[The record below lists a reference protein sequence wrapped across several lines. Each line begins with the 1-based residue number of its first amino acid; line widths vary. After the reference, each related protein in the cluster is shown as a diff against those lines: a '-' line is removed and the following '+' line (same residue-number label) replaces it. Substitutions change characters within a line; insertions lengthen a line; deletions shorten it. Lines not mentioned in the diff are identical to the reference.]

1 MSTVANEAKQ
11 SHYKSKKTQSIWFK
25 WWVGILCVLFAIG
38 AYFIVERLWLGL
50 TTTNL
55 SSITPW
61 GAWIAFYIF
70 FVGLSAGSFLLS
82 TMIFVFGMER
92 YEKVG
97 KMALFTAI
105 VCMIVALTFV
115 LMDLGRPERAFSALV
130 HWNVTSILA
139 WEMRFYV
146 IYITLLTVE
155 LYVAMRADFV
165 RLATYNSLKGK
176 IARLLTFK
184 NSTIND
190 YTKKRDHRWMKILGT
205 IGIPLAILGV
215 HGGTGAIFA
224 VVSARSSWNSGIF
237 PIIFVV
243 SAMVSGTALLLAI
256 YIIRS
261 KALKQPIDQGMV
273 IGLAKVMIAFLF
285 IDLLLQFYDYLVAL
299 YSLADS
305 HLLSLQTMMR
315 SSYSWSFWGIQVF
328 LGSVVPIFLVYYKK
342 TAKNINALLIAA
354 ILVVIGIIGV
364 RFNIVVPSQI
374 VPIMEGMPA
383 GDYYPTYNE
392 WLVSVGIVAMG
403 LLIFTIA
410 DRLLPLDQADDVSE
424 MGDQNGR

>member
-1 MSTVANEAKQ
+1 MSTIAKD
-11 SHYKSKKTQSIWFK
+11 SKRIKQQLSQTPTFFK
-25 WWVGILCVLFAIG
+25 WWILGLTVLFISG
-38 AYFIVERLWLGL
+38 GYFIIERLIVGL

-82 TMIFVFGMER
+82 TMIFVFGMKQ

-115 LMDLGRPERAFSALV
+115 LMDLGRPERAFSALI

-146 IYITLLTVE
+146 VYITLLVTE
-155 LYVAMRADFV
+155 LYIAMREDLIRV
-165 RLATYNSLKGK
+165 RTSDSIKGK
-176 IARLLTFK
+176 IARWITFK
-184 NSTIND
+184 NATINE
-190 YTKKRDHRWMKILGT
+190 TTRKRDEKWMKRLGI

-224 VVSARSSWNSGIF
+224 VVSARPAWNSGIF

-256 YIIRS
+256 YVFRS
-261 KALKQPIDQGMV
+261 FVLNQVIDKQMV
-273 IGLAKVMIAFLF
+273 VGLAKMMVAFLL
-285 IDLLLQFYDYLVAL
+285 IDLLLQFYDYLVGL

-315 SSYSWSFWGIQVF
+315 SSYSWTFWGVQMF
-328 LGSVVPIFLVYYKK
+328 LGAVVPIFLVFWKK
-342 TAKNINALLIAA
+342 TATNVFALFIASILI
-354 ILVVIGIIGV
+354 VIGIVGV

-374 VPIMEGMPA
+374 VPIMEGMPM
-383 GDYYPTYNE
+383 GDYYPTFRE
-392 WLVSVGIVAMG
+392 WMVSIGTIAMG
-403 LLIFTIA
+403 LLIFSIG
-410 DRLLPLDQADDVSE
+410 DLLLPLEQRE
-424 MGDQNGR
+424 

>member
-11 SHYKSKKTQSIWFK
+11 SHYKSKKAQSIWFK

-115 LMDLGRPERAFSALV
+115 LMDLGRPERAFSALI

-165 RLATYNSLKGK
+165 RLASYNSLKGK

>member
-1 MSTVANEAKQ
+1 MTTIVKNSEQIKRQLT
-11 SHYKSKKTQSIWFK
+11 KTSPFFK
-25 WWVGILCVLFAIG
+25 WWISILIVLFALG
-38 AYFIVERLWLGL
+38 SYFIIERLIVGL

-82 TMIFVFGMER
+82 TMIFVFGMKQ
-92 YEKVG
+92 YDKVG

-105 VCMIVALTFV
+105 ISMIVALTFV
-115 LMDLGRPERAFSALV
+115 LMDLGRPERAFSALI

-146 IYITLLTVE
+146 VYITLLVTE
-155 LYVAMRADFV
+155 LYIAMRADLV
-165 RLATYNSLKGK
+165 RIRTTNSIKGLV
-176 IARLLTFK
+176 ARLITFK
-184 NSTIND
+184 NATINE
-190 YTKKRDHRWMKILGT
+190 YTEKRDEKWMKILGI

-224 VVSARSSWNSGIF
+224 VVSARPAWNSGIF

-256 YIIRS
+256 YIFRS
-261 KALKQPIDQGMV
+261 FVLKQTIDKQMV
-273 IGLAKVMIAFLF
+273 IGLAKMMVAFLF
-285 IDLLLQFYDYLVAL
+285 IDLLLQFYDYLVGL

-315 SSYSWSFWGIQVF
+315 SSYSWTFWGVQMF
-328 LGSVVPIFLVYYKK
+328 LGALVPIVIVFWKK
-342 TAKNINALLIAA
+342 TSENILALFVAA
-354 ILVVIGIIGV
+354 VLVVIGIIGV

-374 VPIMEGMPA
+374 VPIMEGMPM
-383 GDYYPTYNE
+383 GDYYPTFKE
-392 WLVSVGIVAMG
+392 WMVSVGIVAMG
-403 LLIFTIA
+403 LLIFSVG
-410 DRLLPLDQADDVSE
+410 DFLLPLEQRE
-424 MGDQNGR
+424 KL

>member
-1 MSTVANEAKQ
+1 MSTIAKD
-11 SHYKSKKTQSIWFK
+11 SKRIKQQLSQTPTFFK
-25 WWVGILCVLFAIG
+25 WWILGLTVLFISG
-38 AYFIVERLWLGL
+38 GYFIIERLIVGL

-82 TMIFVFGMER
+82 TMIFVFGMKQ

-115 LMDLGRPERAFSALV
+115 LMDLGRPERAFSALI

-146 IYITLLTVE
+146 VYITLLVTE
-155 LYVAMRADFV
+155 LYIAMREDLIRV
-165 RLATYNSLKGK
+165 RTSDSLKGK
-176 IARLLTFK
+176 IARWITFK
-184 NSTIND
+184 NATINE
-190 YTKKRDHRWMKILGT
+190 TTRKRDEKWMKRLGI

-224 VVSARSSWNSGIF
+224 VVSARPAWNSGIF

-256 YIIRS
+256 YVFRS
-261 KALKQPIDQGMV
+261 FVLNQVIDKQMV
-273 IGLAKVMIAFLF
+273 VGLAKMMVAFLL
-285 IDLLLQFYDYLVAL
+285 IDLLLQFYDYLVGL

-315 SSYSWSFWGIQVF
+315 SSYSWTFWGVQMF
-328 LGSVVPIFLVYYKK
+328 LGAVVPIFLVFWKK
-342 TAKNINALLIAA
+342 TATNVFALFIASILI
-354 ILVVIGIIGV
+354 VIGIVGV

-374 VPIMEGMPA
+374 VPIMEGMPM
-383 GDYYPTYNE
+383 GDYYPTFRE
-392 WLVSVGIVAMG
+392 WMVSIGTIAMG
-403 LLIFTIA
+403 LLIFSIG
-410 DRLLPLDQADDVSE
+410 DLLLPLEQRE
-424 MGDQNGR
+424 

>member
-11 SHYKSKKTQSIWFK
+11 SRYKSKKAQSIWFK

-115 LMDLGRPERAFSALV
+115 LMDLGRPERAFSALI

-165 RLATYNSLKGK
+165 RLAAYNSLKGK

>member
-1 MSTVANEAKQ
+1 MSTIAKD
-11 SHYKSKKTQSIWFK
+11 SKRIKQQLSQTPTFFK
-25 WWVGILCVLFAIG
+25 WWILGLTVLFISG
-38 AYFIVERLWLGL
+38 GYFIIERLIVGL

-82 TMIFVFGMER
+82 TMIFVFGMKQ

-115 LMDLGRPERAFSALV
+115 LMDLGRPERAFSALI

-146 IYITLLTVE
+146 VYITLLVTE
-155 LYVAMRADFV
+155 LYIAMREDLIRV
-165 RLATYNSLKGK
+165 RTSDSIKGK
-176 IARLLTFK
+176 IARWITFK
-184 NSTIND
+184 NATINE
-190 YTKKRDHRWMKILGT
+190 TTRKRDEKWMKRLGI

-224 VVSARSSWNSGIF
+224 VVSARPAWNSGIF

-256 YIIRS
+256 YVFRS
-261 KALKQPIDQGMV
+261 FVLKQVIDKQMV
-273 IGLAKVMIAFLF
+273 VGLAKMMVAFLL
-285 IDLLLQFYDYLVAL
+285 IDLLLQFYDYLVGL

-315 SSYSWSFWGIQVF
+315 SSYSWTFWGVQMF
-328 LGSVVPIFLVYYKK
+328 LGAVVPIFLVFWKK
-342 TAKNINALLIAA
+342 TATNVFALFIASILI
-354 ILVVIGIIGV
+354 VIGIVGV

-374 VPIMEGMPA
+374 VPIMEGMPM
-383 GDYYPTYNE
+383 GDYYPTFRE
-392 WLVSVGIVAMG
+392 WMVSIGTIAMG
-403 LLIFTIA
+403 LLIFSIG
-410 DRLLPLDQADDVSE
+410 DLLLPLEQRE
-424 MGDQNGR
+424 